1 MRARLGR
8 DVLLVLLATSI
19 LTILVGGD
27 ASARI
32 LVRDPF
38 NGTGP
43 LAHRWQQLDA
53 EWRRAHGAVKVKPD
67 TVSSRT
73 NVGYAITTLGKPRKQ
88 LTVAVH
94 LRLSPTRA
102 NVGIA
107 APFANVKN
115 NLFCKIED
123 TPAHPDGYLAIGRR
137 LHGSEPIIR
146 EGADGIGILPARRY
160 LMKVTRDR
168 RDVTCSLRK
177 GSSLI
182 ASISYR
188 LTKPDVRA
196 FGRGRQAGLRI
207 RLVSRGTRKDE
218 DDGRSAF
225 DSFMARTGSA

>member
-1 MRARLGR
+1 MRARFGR
-8 DVLLVLLATSI
+8 GLLLILLTTAT
-19 LTILVGGD
+19 LVIIAGD

-43 LAHRWQQLDA
+43 LSHRWQQRDA
-53 EWRRAHGAVKVKPD
+53 EWRRVHGAVKVKPD
-67 TVSSRT
+67 TVSMRT
-73 NVGYAITTLGKPRKQ
+73 NVGYATTALGKPRKQ
-88 LTVAVH
+88 LTVTAH

-102 NVGIA
+102 NVGIV
-107 APFANVKN
+107 APFENVKN
-115 NLFCKIED
+115 NLFCKVED

-146 EGADGIGILPARRY
+146 KGDDGIGIRTARRY
-160 LMKVTRDR
+160 LMKVTRAR

-177 GSSLI
+177 GSMLI

-188 LTKPDVRA
+188 LTKADVKA
-196 FGRGRQAGLRI
+196 FGGGREAGIRI